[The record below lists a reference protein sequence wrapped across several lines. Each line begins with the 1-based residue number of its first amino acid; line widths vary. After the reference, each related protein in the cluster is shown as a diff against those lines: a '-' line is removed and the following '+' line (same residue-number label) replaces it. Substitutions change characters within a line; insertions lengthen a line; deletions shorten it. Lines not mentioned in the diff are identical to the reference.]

1 MEIHSFAGRGSIRR
15 RSKGDPLNFAA
26 APGGTRAAFAFPG
39 LLLVNTFQISAVRR
53 IFPRRNLLPETDSL
67 AVSCRDEVRARQ
79 SRDGFGGETLSIPA
93 NPQTP
98 NRSLTAAQLI
108 PAPGSTREGFGGEK
122 AARKSAS
129 LPVPAIHQPS
139 HRLITAAQQSL
150 RSASGSFSPHR
161 PTAAESDS
169 DPYTA
174 PAPCRTPG
182 VRGAADTPP
191 ATHDPVT
198 KKKHDHATVKAHGS
212 VTRKAAFTL
221 IELLVVI
228 AIIAILASMLLP
240 ALNQARMAA
249 RSASC
254 LSNVKQLGMAV
265 ISYAGDNR
273 DQLPKTGQNSN
284 GGATP
289 WSLYASENVGLGH
302 VSSYVG
308 GPQKCDGSVKD
319 LRPKVYKCP
328 FGNNDPEAWIHS
340 DELRNDYLF
349 LRDCQ
354 SGKVCTS
361 WSFTGFGK
369 PLNKLSNEMLI
380 ICSAGTTL
388 LWRDEYIVHPNRESP
403 IFRVNGSVRKV
414 RAAEY
419 GNGTSDDGMKK
430 IDELN

>member
-1 MEIHSFAGRGSIRR
+1 MEIRNFADRGTVRR
-15 RSKGDPLNFAA
+15 RSERDPLNFVT
-26 APGGTRAAFAFPG
+26 APGRSRAAFALTG
-39 LLLVNTFQISAVRR
+39 LIWVNTFQISATRGIFTRR
-53 IFPRRNLLPETDSL
+53 SLPETGTLS
-67 AVSCRDEVRARQ
+67 VPCRDKVFARQ
-79 SRDGFGGETLSIPA
+79 SGEGFGGEKAAHT
-93 NPQTP
+93 QTTF
-98 NRSLTAAQLI
+98 RTDSAAQPI
-108 PAPGSTREGFGGEK
+108 SAPGSTREGFGGEK

-129 LPVPAIHQPS
+129 LPVPSIHQPS

-240 ALNQARMAA
+240 ALNQARAA
-249 RSASC
+249 AKSTSC
-254 LSNVKQLGMAV
+254 LSNVKQLGTAV
-265 ISYAGDNR
+265 VMYAGDNR
-273 DQLPKTGQNSN
+273 DQLPKTGKQTDS
-284 GGATP
+284 GATP
-289 WSLYASENVGLGH
+289 WNLYASENVGLGH
-302 VSSYVG
+302 ISSYVG
-308 GPQKCDGSVKD
+308 GPQKCDGSVKN
-319 LRPKVYKCP
+319 LRPKLFRCP
-328 FGNNDPEAWIHS
+328 FGNNDPEAWIQA
-340 DELRNDYLF
+340 DEVRTDYLF
-349 LRDCQ
+349 LRDSQ
-354 SGKVCTS
+354 SGNVCTS
-361 WSFTGFGK
+361 WGFTGFGK

-419 GNGTSDDGMKK
+419 GNGTSNNGMKK

>member
-1 MEIHSFAGRGSIRR
+1 MEIHSFAGRGTIRR
-15 RSKGDPLNFAA
+15 RSKGGSAQFCGRS
-26 APGGTRAAFAFPG
+26 GGTRAAFAFPG

-53 IFPRRNLLPETDSL
+53 IFPRRSLLPETDSL

-98 NRSLTAAQLI
+98 NRSITAAQLI

-198 KKKHDHATVKAHGS
+198 KK
-212 VTRKAAFTL
+212 AAFTL

-240 ALNQARMAA
+240 ALNQARAA
-249 RSASC
+249 AKSTSC
-254 LSNVKQLGMAV
+254 LSNVKQLGTAV
-265 ISYAGDNR
+265 VMYAGDNR
-273 DQLPKTGQNSN
+273 DQLPKTGKQTDS
-284 GGATP
+284 GATP
-289 WSLYASENVGLGH
+289 WNLYASENVGLGH
-302 VSSYVG
+302 ISSYVG
-308 GPQKCDGSVKD
+308 GPQKCDGSVKN
-319 LRPKVYKCP
+319 LRPKLFRCP
-328 FGNNDPEAWIHS
+328 FGNNDPEAWIQA
-340 DELRNDYLF
+340 DEVRTDYLF
-349 LRDCQ
+349 LRDSQ
-354 SGKVCTS
+354 SGNVCTS
-361 WSFTGFGK
+361 WGFTGFGK

-419 GNGTSDDGMKK
+419 GNGTSNNGLKK

>member
-1 MEIHSFAGRGSIRR
+1 MEIHSFAGRGTIRR

-53 IFPRRNLLPETDSL
+53 IFPRRSLLPETDSL

-98 NRSLTAAQLI
+98 NRSITAAQLI

-240 ALNQARMAA
+240 ALNQARAA
-249 RSASC
+249 AKSTSC
-254 LSNVKQLGMAV
+254 LSNVKQLGTAV
-265 ISYAGDNR
+265 VMYAGDNR
-273 DQLPKTGQNSN
+273 DQLPKTGKQTDS
-284 GGATP
+284 GATP
-289 WSLYASENVGLGH
+289 WNLYASENVGLGH
-302 VSSYVG
+302 ISSYVG
-308 GPQKCDGSVKD
+308 GPQKCDGSVKN
-319 LRPKVYKCP
+319 LRPKLFRCP
-328 FGNNDPEAWIHS
+328 FGNNDPEAWIQA
-340 DELRNDYLF
+340 DERRTDYLF
-349 LRDCQ
+349 LRDSQ
-354 SGKVCTS
+354 SGNVCTS
-361 WSFTGFGK
+361 WGFTGFGK

-419 GNGTSDDGMKK
+419 GNGTSNNGMKK

>member
-1 MEIHSFAGRGSIRR
+1 MEIHSFAGRGTIRR

-53 IFPRRNLLPETDSL
+53 IFPRRSLLPETDSL

-98 NRSLTAAQLI
+98 NRSITAAQLI

-169 DPYTA
+169 DPYAA

-240 ALNQARMAA
+240 ALNQARAA
-249 RSASC
+249 AKSTSC
-254 LSNVKQLGMAV
+254 LSNVKQLGTAV
-265 ISYAGDNR
+265 VMYAGDNR
-273 DQLPKTGQNSN
+273 DQLPKTGKQTDS
-284 GGATP
+284 GATP
-289 WSLYASENVGLGH
+289 WNLYASENVGLGH
-302 VSSYVG
+302 ISSYVG
-308 GPQKCDGSVKD
+308 GPQKCDGSVKN
-319 LRPKVYKCP
+319 LRPKLFRCP
-328 FGNNDPEAWIHS
+328 FGNNDPEAWIQA
-340 DELRNDYLF
+340 DERRTDYLF
-349 LRDCQ
+349 LRDSQ
-354 SGKVCTS
+354 SGNVCTS
-361 WSFTGFGK
+361 WGFTGFGK

-419 GNGTSDDGMKK
+419 GNGTSNNGMKK